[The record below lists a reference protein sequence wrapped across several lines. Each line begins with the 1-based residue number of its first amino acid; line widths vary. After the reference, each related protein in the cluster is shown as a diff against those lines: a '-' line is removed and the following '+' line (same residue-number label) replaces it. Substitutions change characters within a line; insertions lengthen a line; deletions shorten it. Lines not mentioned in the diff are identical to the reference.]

1 MYSTPFS
8 FASRSPPSNSTH
20 CAKSSFTWPPARTR
34 AAPASR
40 GHLLPG
46 PGLDVHGDGG
56 AAALAAGAARLLQQC
71 AQRVAFLLDL
81 LLRAEAEAPQHRQ
94 RRTPALQRVL
104 EEERLDQHG
113 EAQPAAPAREPGAE
127 AGEREAR
134 REQLEGAL
142 DVPLAV
148 EALEPLADARGIDA
162 DLVDALRDFPA
173 DAAIH
178 GRCGVIVDAV
188 VRRSRRLRPMHR
200 GTSSRALPGVGGASD
215 VPRHAPRGEPVG
227 AARRSR
233 RHAVAL

>member
-20 CAKSSFTWPPARTR
+20 
-34 AAPASR
+34 
-40 GHLLPG
+40 
-46 PGLDVHGDGG
+46 
-56 AAALAAGAARLLQQC
+56 C

-148 EALEPLADARGIDA
+148 EALEPLADARGIAA
-162 DLVDALRDFPA
+162 DLVDALRDIPA
-173 DAAIH
+173 DAA
-178 GRCGVIVDAV
+178 
-188 VRRSRRLRPMHR
+188 
-200 GTSSRALPGVGGASD
+200 
-215 VPRHAPRGEPVG
+215 PRGRFVETVRLTEAG
-227 AARRSR
+227 CCAARRPPAVR
-233 RHAVAL
+233 RHAGCTPGVCVRTLRTGWDSASAR